1 MERLGT
7 KIKGSF
13 LEKNLTQLGWEERE
27 LGLVE
32 KQKRPDNLSRNKV
45 TEWIALQMLGYRIK
59 MTWRLWVWNKLSV
72 FPEHGTAGGPL
83 AGDI

>member
-1 MERLGT
+1 MGT

-13 LEKNLTQLGWEERE
+13 LEKNLTQLGWEEGE

-45 TEWIALQMLGYRIK
+45 TEWIALQ
-59 MTWRLWVWNKLSV
+59 S
-72 FPEHGTAGGPL
+72 
-83 AGDI
+83 